1 MSTGFS
7 FDQARCTGCQ
17 ACMLACTIENG
28 LAYDDS
34 WRTVYT
40 FNERHLTDLPVSHL
54 SLACNHCERP
64 ACLTACPANA
74 YSKDAVSGFVLL
86 DKNRCIGCRYCT
98 WACPYGAPA
107 FDRKTGVVAKCTFCE
122 ERQAQGLV
130 PACVEACPTGALG
143 IADRP
148 ESRSFAPVPG
158 FPATDLGPAISFE
171 PAANKRSAPELT
183 TAPSTPIDPTNIP
196 DQSQLS
202 LTSEWPLAVFTYLT
216 SLLVA
221 LLAFSAVGGQMF
233 PAFGFVGIAAIAML
247 LSTTHLGRKM
257 RAWQAILNPAQSWL
271 SREIVLFTLLAG
283 AGTAYLVLAPTS
295 QIAGAFAVAIGILTL
310 ASIDRVYAS
319 LPLVGRHRFHSAGTA
334 ITGLFLA
341 AVLLANP
348 VVTTLTGV
356 GKLILYLRRKVE
368 YKATGKPVRAGLS
381 LIRILFGFAV
391 PPVVW
396 MVLGDNGLAIV
407 IAAVMLGELIDR
419 LEFYLELEVVTPA
432 GQMAI
437 DLRKTFAASRP
448 ST

>member
-1 MSTGFS
+1 
-7 FDQARCTGCQ
+7 
-17 ACMLACTIENG
+17 MLACTIENG

-54 SLACNHCERP
+54 SLACNHCEKP
-64 ACLTACPANA
+64 ACLIACPANA

-107 FDRKTGVVAKCTFCE
+107 YDRKTGVVAKCTFCD
-122 ERQAQGLV
+122 ERQARGLA

-143 IADRP
+143 VVDRP
-148 ESRSFAPVPG
+148 GSRSFNPVPG

-171 PAANKRSAPELT
+171 PAGNERNAPELT
-183 TAPSTPIDPTNIP
+183 TAPSTPIDPTNIS

-202 LTSEWPLAVFTYLT
+202 LTSEWPLVAFTYLT

-221 LLAFSAVGGQMF
+221 LLAFSAVGGHMF
-233 PAFGFVGIAAIAML
+233 PAFGFVGIAAVAML
-247 LSTTHLGRKM
+247 LSTTHLGRKT

-283 AGTAYLVLAPTS
+283 AGTAYLVLAPTN
-295 QIAGAFAVAIGILTL
+295 QIAGALAVAIGILTL

-319 LPLVGRHRFHSAGTA
+319 LPLVDQHRFHSAGTA
-334 ITGLFLA
+334 ITGIFLA
-341 AVLLANP
+341 GVFLASP
-348 VVTTLTGV
+348 LVATLTGAV
-356 GKLILYLRRKVE
+356 KLSLYLKRKVE
-368 YKATGKPVRAGLS
+368 YKAAGRPTRIGLS
-381 LIRILFGFAV
+381 LVRILCGFAV
-391 PPVVW
+391 PGVVW
-396 MVLGDNGLAIV
+396 ALLSGNSIPIV
-407 IAAVMLGELIDR
+407 IAAVMLGELVDR

-437 DLRKTFAASRP
+437 DLRKMFAASRP

>member
-7 FDQARCTGCQ
+7 FDQTRCTGCQ

-64 ACLTACPANA
+64 ACLIACPANA

-107 FDRKTGVVAKCTFCE
+107 FDRETGVVAKCTFCD
-122 ERQAQGLV
+122 ERQAQGLA

-143 IADRP
+143 VVDRP
-148 ESRSFAPVPG
+148 ESRAFSPVPG
-158 FPATDLGPAISFE
+158 FPATDLGPAIFIE
-171 PAANKRSAPELT
+171 PAANRRSAPELT
-183 TAPSTPIDPTNIP
+183 TTPSTPIDPANIP

-221 LLAFSAVGGQMF
+221 LLAFSAVGDQMF
-233 PAFGFVGIAAIAML
+233 PAFGFVGIAAVAML
-247 LSTTHLGRKM
+247 LSTTHLGRKL

-271 SREIVLFTLLAG
+271 SREIVLFTLLAI
-283 AGTAYLVLAPTS
+283 AGTAYLALAPTS
-295 QIAGAFAVAIGILTL
+295 QIAGASAVSIGILTL
-310 ASIDRVYAS
+310 ASIDRVYAT

-341 AVLLANP
+341 AVLLASP
-348 VVTTLTGV
+348 LVATLTGAV
-356 GKLILYLRRKVE
+356 KLLLYLRRKVE
-368 YKATGKPVRAGLS
+368 YRAAGKPTRIGLS
-381 LIRILFGFAV
+381 LFRILFGFAV
-391 PPVVW
+391 PGVFWASLVGNGVPV
-396 MVLGDNGLAIV
+396 V